1 MASAATK
8 SNKTKATDSR
18 RLIMEH
24 CPRCKGNTAFEF
36 DSATGYGIHCLN
48 CGFTTY
54 VQRELARQ
62 ISKTSDNGN

>member
-1 MASAATK
+1 MAPTAIEA
-8 SNKTKATDSR
+8 KANAGTASR

-48 CGFTTY
+48 CGFTADAE
-54 VQRELARQ
+54 RRLAPPRDQ
-62 ISKTSDNGN
+62 YKPHR